1 MVWDHLFFVSYIVF
15 FTSRYMLYIYLHSKT
30 LYVKKDLQFQ
40 VGNMK
45 EAGAMSHVPR
55 KRENGKSSTK
65 Q

>member
-1 MVWDHLFFVSYIVF
+1 
-15 FTSRYMLYIYLHSKT
+15 MLYIYLHSKT

-55 KRENGKSSTK
+55 KHVPRKRQNGKSSTK